1 MNRVETTKSLA
12 AASRGAVWLKALDP
26 EAKLLGE
33 LIPSVA
39 AADGEIDGR
48 AVRFMAVLPD
58 PKNRYPRARKG
69 EVGLLEGWAVATSV
83 LDFVQAASSQEEKTP
98 LVLVIDVASQ
108 AYGRREEA
116 FGIHQALAA
125 SSAAFIKA
133 REVGHPVVGFI
144 VGRISCFWLPSRL
157 PDCTQRSGG
166 YGSCDEQGISCP
178 HHAKNR

>member
-58 PKNRYPRARKG
+58 LRI
-69 EVGLLEGWAVATSV
+69 
-83 LDFVQAASSQEEKTP
+83 
-98 LVLVIDVASQ
+98 VI
-108 AYGRREEA
+108 
-116 FGIHQALAA
+116 HALG
-125 SSAAFIKA
+125 K
-133 REVGHPVVGFI
+133 V
-144 VGRISCFWLPSRL
+144 
-157 PDCTQRSGG
+157 
-166 YGSCDEQGISCP
+166 
-178 HHAKNR
+178 K

>member
-69 EVGLLEGWAVATSV
+69 EVGLLEGWAVAKSV
-83 LDFVQAASSQEEKTP
+83 LDFVQAESSQEEKTP

-108 AYGRREEA
+108 AYGRREERLQHLLPLSLKRA
-116 FGIHQALAA
+116 KSDILLWVSLSARRCRVHFLLLAT
-125 SSAAFIKA
+125 K
-133 REVGHPVVGFI
+133 P
-144 VGRISCFWLPSRL
+144 
-157 PDCTQRSGG
+157 TT
-166 YGSCDEQGISCP
+166 
-178 HHAKNR
+178 

>member
-69 EVGLLEGWAVATSV
+69 EVGLLEGWACC
-83 LDFVQAASSQEEKTP
+83 
-98 LVLVIDVASQ
+98 DV
-108 AYGRREEA
+108 R
-116 FGIHQALAA
+116 FG
-125 SSAAFIKA
+125 F
-133 REVGHPVVGFI
+133 R
-144 VGRISCFWLPSRL
+144 PSRVQ
-157 PDCTQRSGG
+157 PRRKDAACAR
-166 YGSCDEQGISCP
+166 
-178 HHAKNR
+178 H

>member
-69 EVGLLEGWAVATSV
+69 EVGLLEGWAVAKSV
-83 LDFVQAASSQEEKTP
+83 LDFVQAESSQEEKTP

-108 AYGRREEA
+108 AYGRRKRRSA
-116 FGIHQALAA
+116 FTRRLQHLLPLSLKRAKSDILLWVSLSARRCRVHFLLLAT
-125 SSAAFIKA
+125 K
-133 REVGHPVVGFI
+133 P
-144 VGRISCFWLPSRL
+144 
-157 PDCTQRSGG
+157 TT
-166 YGSCDEQGISCP
+166 
-178 HHAKNR
+178 